1 MSPADPT
8 RIAVEDAYQMV
19 RRWEQG
25 DAYALDALLPA
36 MYADLRALAA
46 RRLAAQDGYQTL
58 QPTALLNETLLR
70 LLGAERARIADGEH
84 LFRLAAR
91 TMRQI
96 LVDRARR
103 SARDKHGGDWQR
115 EDLTQALSLPLPE
128 HTDLGRLDEAIGLL
142 EELDERLARVVELR
156 YFVGLSVPEVA
167 GVMGV
172 DERTVYRDWALA
184 RSWLRVRLEA

>member
-1 MSPADPT
+1 MDDSANVT
-8 RIAVEDAYQMV
+8 LQLQ
-19 RRWEQG
+19 RWREG

-36 MYADLRALAA
+36 VYGDLRLLAA
-46 RRLAAQDGYQTL
+46 KRLADHPEQRTL
-58 QPTALLNETLLR
+58 QPTALLNEMFLR
-70 LLGAERARIADGEH
+70 LLGAERIDIVDREH

-103 SARDKHGGDWQR
+103 AAADKHGGDWQR
-115 EDLTQALSLPLPE
+115 EDLTQALGLPLPE
-128 HTDLGRLDEAIGLL
+128 HTDLGELDQAIAQL
-142 EELDERLARVVELR
+142 ERLDERLARVVELR

-167 GVMGV
+167 GVMNV

-184 RSWLRVRLEA
+184 RSWLRTRLDG